1 MEEKKDDECVI
12 NKFVVGC
19 LICYRKNKRTN
30 DERERERERE
40 ELEYKEGIKSKSCS
54 RIYQK
59 IDRTNIIS
67 LHLLIHIIL
76 YNYLCEINK
85 VI

>member
-40 ELEYKEGIKSKSCS
+40 ELYTDLSFRFGKSLESQ
-54 RIYQK
+54 RNE
-59 IDRTNIIS
+59 TA
-67 LHLLIHIIL
+67 L
-76 YNYLCEINK
+76 YT
-85 VI
+85 